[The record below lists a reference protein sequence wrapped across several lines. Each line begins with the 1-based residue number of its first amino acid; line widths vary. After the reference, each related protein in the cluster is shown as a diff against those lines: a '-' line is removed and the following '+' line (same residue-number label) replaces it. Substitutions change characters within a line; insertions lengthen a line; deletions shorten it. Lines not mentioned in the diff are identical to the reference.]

1 MALSNT
7 LLHPNATK
15 MLSKDQQYI
24 DLIVKD
30 RPEWCRC
37 VCVCVYARTWVCERR
52 RECVCK
58 WIMST
63 GTWYCIL

>member
-37 VCVCVYARTWVCERR
+37 VCVCVYARTWVCERG
-52 RECVCK
+52 CVSAGVSVCA
-58 WIMST
+58 S
-63 GTWYCIL
+63 G